1 VDFER
6 ESDGAIMPD
15 INLNETL
22 TLTSTVQGV
31 TEWLIE
37 RKENTGSGYGAYS
50 TLKNYECPS
59 SNVDEIEV
67 YVFSVT
73 DDTIV
78 SPLKNGDKL
87 MYRCTPSGND
97 IGIGAAWESEE
108 YNVVVVES
116 TSPIEDKIHID
127 LSMML

>member
-1 VDFER
+1 MDIKR

-15 INLNETL
+15 INLNSIL

-37 RKENTGSGYGAYS
+37 RKTNTGSGYGAYS

-59 SNVDEIEV
+59 SNVNEIEV

-73 DDTIV
+73 DDTIIY
-78 SPLKNGDKL
+78 PLKNGDKL
-87 MYRCTPSGND
+87 MYRCTPNGND
-97 IGIGAAWESEE
+97 AGLGAAWESEE
-108 YNVVVVES
+108 YNVVEAES
-116 TSPIEDKIHID
+116 TSSREDKTHID
-127 LSMML
+127 LSMIL